1 MNSHEHVSDSELLV
15 AAHDAFYDRVDRRPG
30 ELRLMLL
37 ELLTKSD
44 AGFYNSHTENI
55 FLKNCKVQKRDDS
68 PNKKGRLFIVS
79 MVYWHS
85 NLKPECYYL
94 MKEHRQDQ
102 NQ

>member
-1 MNSHEHVSDSELLV
+1 MNSNEHISDKELSV
-15 AAHDAFYDRVDRRPG
+15 AARNAFSDRVERLPD

-79 MVYWHS
+79 MVYQHS
-85 NLKPECYYL
+85 NLRPECYDL
-94 MKEHRQDQ
+94 MQKHRQAD
-102 NQ
+102 